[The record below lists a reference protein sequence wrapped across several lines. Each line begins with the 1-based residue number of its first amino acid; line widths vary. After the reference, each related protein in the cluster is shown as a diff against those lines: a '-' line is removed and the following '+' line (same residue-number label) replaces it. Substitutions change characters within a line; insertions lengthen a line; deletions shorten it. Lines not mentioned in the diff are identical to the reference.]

1 MIRETIVEDGDDR
14 RVKRRLA
21 RGHVPQTKMR
31 TLLVYVPDALYDRL
45 LTAAWA
51 RKRRYPSKHY
61 SVGAVVRE
69 VLEAVLP
76 PAVES
81 IVAAHRAD

>member
-1 MIRETIVEDGDDR
+1 MPRSPTASTS
-14 RVKRRLA
+14 RRLS
-21 RGHVPQTKMR
+21 
-31 TLLVYVPDALYDRL
+31 RL

-81 IVAAHRAD
+81 IVAAHRADEK